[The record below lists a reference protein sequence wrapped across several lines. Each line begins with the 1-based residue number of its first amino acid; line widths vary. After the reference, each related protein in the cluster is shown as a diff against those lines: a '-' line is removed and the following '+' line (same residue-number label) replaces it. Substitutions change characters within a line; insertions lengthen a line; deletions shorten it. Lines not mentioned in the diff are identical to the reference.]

1 MNSNIVNSVNVSIS
15 KIENDLQN
23 WDIPRES
30 FEKIYQLGNFS
41 LFKRFNIK
49 TCEQTIAINN
59 SLESI
64 KLLIAADI
72 DRYKKDFKFLHIG
85 LVQVAVKP
93 LFRKGLNIPICLLL
107 RDDRLLNFDDSLL
120 GILESNLADGPV
132 YFNCYTNFSVDIN
145 DPNIMDTLTLNVKTK
160 NMNSKVDTREIAVI
174 YRVYYK
180 LMKTTIAPKALKV
193 SSKGFT
199 MLMEANQQ
207 HSTTFVP
214 RLLKWNDI
222 LTDEE
227 WNFQSITNPL
237 PVQTERSHLDHIIQF
252 PDGSVNLKF
261 LRSNSFNQASSSRR
275 MSSSR
280 PSSFFRGETE
290 PSERNSA
297 EETIDKGKI
306 RGVDFSQ
313 NIPKV
318 YYEDIGSPTPS
329 DMRPEDPKR
338 SSLGVLTENEF
349 IPDKRILNQW
359 WKLPEH
365 KQKVDWYKATYPL
378 SKRKAFRDK
387 WYLDMKRFK
396 AEVEFFKWFEFS
408 GQIDDTKSSLQVL
421 VNKWHTR
428 NEVVES
434 ITPPL
439 EGLRIPY
446 RKDIIVASPFKKN
459 IEKNTSLITADNVNQ
474 IIEQNNYTNQILHVV
489 SRKIED
495 SSKQK
500 VSNQIGN
507 KPSSSK
513 TIEKGET
520 IPIFKVPEFSKEN
533 FPDLS
538 KKDDNSSLIE
548 RISEQLSKLNVT
560 KGNNLGAIHSD
571 NRFPNKRNYYPKPSF
586 PDVQFEENHLH
597 PYAHADGNGITEW
610 NIDGMA
616 EGQIYNKLQEIGISV
631 TAYKLRGASDKQ
643 AAHRVV
649 AGFTGTLKNWWDN
662 YLTEQDKNTIFNA
675 TILKTVVKEEEGTSV
690 STEVPVEDAFAT
702 LVYSIAKHFVGEP
715 RLFQD
720 RSLEILNNLHCKRL
734 TDWRWYKNMF
744 INKVMIRQD
753 CNNDYWK
760 ERFISGLPPHFAEK
774 VRSKIKDRCEGKIP
788 YSLLSYGDLISVVT
802 IVAMELCTD
811 LKLREQL
818 KNDRS

>member
-132 YFNCYTNFSVDIN
+132 YFNCYPNFSVDIN

-261 LRSNSFNQASSSRR
+261 LRSNSFNQ
-275 MSSSR
+275 
-280 PSSFFRGETE
+280 
-290 PSERNSA
+290 
-297 EETIDKGKI
+297 
-306 RGVDFSQ
+306 V
-313 NIPKV
+313 
-318 YYEDIGSPTPS
+318 
-329 DMRPEDPKR
+329 
-338 SSLGVLTENEF
+338 
-349 IPDKRILNQW
+349 
-359 WKLPEH
+359 
-365 KQKVDWYKATYPL
+365 
-378 SKRKAFRDK
+378 
-387 WYLDMKRFK
+387 FK
-396 AEVEFFKWFEFS
+396 
-408 GQIDDTKSSLQVL
+408 
-421 VNKWHTR
+421 
-428 NEVVES
+428 
-434 ITPPL
+434 
-439 EGLRIPY
+439 
-446 RKDIIVASPFKKN
+446 
-459 IEKNTSLITADNVNQ
+459 
-474 IIEQNNYTNQILHVV
+474 
-489 SRKIED
+489 
-495 SSKQK
+495 
-500 VSNQIGN
+500 
-507 KPSSSK
+507 
-513 TIEKGET
+513 
-520 IPIFKVPEFSKEN
+520 
-533 FPDLS
+533 
-538 KKDDNSSLIE
+538 
-548 RISEQLSKLNVT
+548 
-560 KGNNLGAIHSD
+560 
-571 NRFPNKRNYYPKPSF
+571 
-586 PDVQFEENHLH
+586 
-597 PYAHADGNGITEW
+597 
-610 NIDGMA
+610 
-616 EGQIYNKLQEIGISV
+616 
-631 TAYKLRGASDKQ
+631 
-643 AAHRVV
+643 
-649 AGFTGTLKNWWDN
+649 
-662 YLTEQDKNTIFNA
+662 
-675 TILKTVVKEEEGTSV
+675 
-690 STEVPVEDAFAT
+690 
-702 LVYSIAKHFVGEP
+702 
-715 RLFQD
+715 
-720 RSLEILNNLHCKRL
+720 
-734 TDWRWYKNMF
+734 
-744 INKVMIRQD
+744 
-753 CNNDYWK
+753 
-760 ERFISGLPPHFAEK
+760 
-774 VRSKIKDRCEGKIP
+774 
-788 YSLLSYGDLISVVT
+788 
-802 IVAMELCTD
+802 
-811 LKLREQL
+811 
-818 KNDRS
+818 